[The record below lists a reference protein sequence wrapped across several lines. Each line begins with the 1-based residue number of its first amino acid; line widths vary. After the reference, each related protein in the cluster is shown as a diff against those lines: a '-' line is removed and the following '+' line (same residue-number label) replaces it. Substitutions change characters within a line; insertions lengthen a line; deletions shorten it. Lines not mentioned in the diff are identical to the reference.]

1 MCGGSSPPP
10 PPDYTAEKSAFA
22 ANKAQERQQQAQAYN
37 QSVSQFND
45 QVGGVREQIGGLSNQ
60 LGGLGVTDFTDDTYS
75 SFRNQ
80 LGDVSSSLGSLNA
93 PSDRPSFSSTLQSPY
108 GSVSV
113 DVPTLSSPTNVAPLQ
128 NQYQNLSSQLN
139 SLRDERQREEQS
151 VRDFRSSLLGDAN
164 AMGTTLNQLDISNQT
179 GINQAERDLA
189 GLRSQASSFSSPILD
204 QLYPEGFSRFD
215 SLATDYSNRINDLRQ
230 QREAEQQRI
239 SNFESGLYDTA
250 DQYRDQI
257 NDLTIADADQIGS
270 LNQSI
275 QDQLLQANRFD
286 SPLDYDFSNEL
297 SEVRGLSSR
306 INELQQQRE
315 AEQQRIAQTQSQLDN
330 LARSARSAAGNTD
343 IYSAAGIDSIGD
355 QLNAIRGDVSG
366 FDTPLEADFSGV
378 QSTLSEADAALAQ
391 LREQRSDA
399 LGGIA
404 SQVAPA
410 TQGLSDVELYNESA
424 FRDRQSQLSDVENEL
439 ARFSGGQV
447 SDINAQITEARSQ
460 IDSRLQEL
468 AEYRSGVEQQ
478 AQELLNRVQEASYY
492 GTPDLGGDRESL
504 ESLQAE
510 AELYNAQQALDEID
524 SVANRLN
531 SERQRLEADAEAV
544 AARENAAREQLQSQI
559 GSSGVP
565 QFQNFAMVDP
575 LTTSQFAQRF
585 IAPQSEDEDQQ
596 TDSLANRGFSS
607 ALGVIRA

>member
-10 PPDYTAEKSAFA
+10 PPDYTAEKAAFA
-22 ANKAQERQQQAQAYN
+22 ADHAQQRQAIADRYN
-37 QSVSQFND
+37 TSVSQYND
-45 QVGGVREQIGGLSNQ
+45 QVRSIGSQIGGLSNQ
-60 LGGLGVTDFTDDTYS
+60 LSGLGVADFTDGTYS
-75 SFRNQ
+75 NFRSQ
-80 LGDVSSSLGSLNA
+80 LGDVGGNLSSLSSPGNQ
-93 PSDRPSFSSTLQSPY
+93 PSFPSTVQSPY
-108 GSVSV
+108 GAVSVSI
-113 DVPTLSSPTNVAPLQ
+113 PQYESPIAAAPLRD
-128 NQYQNLSSQLN
+128 QYQNLSSQLN
-139 SLRDERQREEQS
+139 SLRDERRREEQS
-151 VRDFRSSLLGDAN
+151 VRNFRSSLLGDAN
-164 AMGTTLNQLDISNQT
+164 AFGTTLNQLDISNQT

-189 GLRSQASSFSSPILD
+189 GLRSRASSFSSPIVD

-215 SLATDYSNRINDLRQ
+215 SLASDYSNQINDLRQ
-230 QREAEQQRI
+230 QRSAEQQRI

-257 NDLTIADADQIGS
+257 NDLTIADADQINS

-275 QDQLLQANRFD
+275 QDQLRQANRFD
-286 SPLDYDFSNEL
+286 SSLNYDFSNEL
-297 SEVRGLSSR
+297 SEVQGLSSR

-330 LARSARSAAGNTD
+330 LARSARSAAGNTG
-343 IYSAAGIDSIGD
+343 IYSAAGIDAIED
-355 QLNAIRGDVSG
+355 QLSAIRGDVSG

-391 LREQRSDA
+391 LRERRSDA

-544 AARENAAREQLQSQI
+544 AARDKAAQDRLQSQL

-565 QFQNFAMVDP
+565 QFQNFAVVDP

-596 TDSLANRGFSS
+596 TNSLANRGFSS